1 MGDVMNKQ
9 SNKSNNTQRE
19 DDIKSMNE
27 DLQQWLTEEE
37 QVDLSRKIKTHL
49 KEKKPHGMCQIC
61 GTKTAKAV
69 CIKCGKS
76 VCNSCYFNLVGLCE
90 KCLSKET
97 VDEWKNK
104 KPDWEKVLG
113 VDWVD

>member
-9 SNKSNNTQRE
+9 SNKSNNAKK
-19 DDIKSMNE
+19 DGSKSMNA
-27 DLQQWLTEEE
+27 DLQRWLTEE
-37 QVDLSRKIKTHL
+37 DRANLSKKIKTHL
-49 KEKKPHGMCQIC
+49 KDKKPHGMCQIC
-61 GTKTAKAV
+61 GTKTAKMV
-69 CIKCGKS
+69 CIKCGKF

-104 KPDWEKVLG
+104 KPDWETVLG

>member
-1 MGDVMNKQ
+1 MNKQ
-9 SNKSNNTQRE
+9 SNKSNNGKRDE
-19 DDIKSMNE
+19 SKSMNE
-27 DLQQWLTEEE
+27 DLQSWLTEED
-37 QVDLSRKIKTHL
+37 QAILSKKIKTHL
-49 KEKKPHGMCQIC
+49 KDKKPRGMCQIC
-61 GTKTAKAV
+61 GTKTAKMV

-76 VCNSCYFNLVGLCE
+76 VCSSHYFNLVGLCE

-97 VDEWKNK
+97 VDGWKNK

>member
-1 MGDVMNKQ
+1 MGDIMNKQ
-9 SNKSNNTQRE
+9 SNKSNNDKKDE
-19 DDIKSMNE
+19 SKSMNE
-27 DLQQWLTEEE
+27 DLQRWLTEED
-37 QVDLSRKIKTHL
+37 QANLSKKIKTHL
-49 KEKKPHGMCQIC
+49 KDKKLHGMCQIC
-61 GTKTAKAV
+61 GTKAAKMV
-69 CIKCGKS
+69 CIKCGKF

>member
-9 SNKSNNTQRE
+9 SNKSNNAKK
-19 DDIKSMNE
+19 DGSKSMNA
-27 DLQQWLTEEE
+27 DLQRWLTEED
-37 QVDLSRKIKTHL
+37 QANLSKKIKTHL
-49 KEKKPHGMCQIC
+49 KDKKPHGMCQIC
-61 GTKTAKAV
+61 GTKNAKMV

-104 KPDWEKVLG
+104 KPDWEKILG